1 MTEPWSHHPKTRKD
15 LLVDILLKIPA
26 LYEVIDNMNLAA
38 NHETKLSLRRNLQEM
53 VYSIMKMLA
62 DWESRYAVTVEC
74 AGSDWRSPSRITTDK
89 IANAHVMTL
98 YWASNIL
105 VGHVSRIISD
115 EAKVIA
121 SDLDDCC
128 RSIIH
133 CVPLFLH
140 PFTGVFRQHLVPFP
154 LMTAARHLASVSPS
168 KLQLECNY
176 LLSLCKDSGF
186 APMRRFMSSLRPQI
200 FGDLNKI
207 DPNQLTS
214 AESKIQKL

>member
-1 MTEPWSHHPKTRKD
+1 MSLPT
-15 LLVDILLKIPA
+15 
-26 LYEVIDNMNLAA
+26 
-38 NHETKLSLRRNLQEM
+38 NHETKLRLRRNLQGE
-53 VYSIMKMLA
+53 VYCITKTLA
-62 DWESRYAVTVEC
+62 DWESKYAVTVEC
-74 AGSDWRSPSRITTDK
+74 AGSDWRSPSRITTEK

-154 LMTAARHLASVSPS
+154 LMTAARHLASINPS
-168 KLQLECNY
+168 KLQLERNY

-186 APMRRFMSSLRPQI
+186 APMRQFMSSLQPQI
-200 FGDLNKI
+200 FGDLNKV
-207 DPNQLTS
+207 DLKLLTS
-214 AESKIQKL
+214 AESIIQ